1 MKYRIYVFGTGGP
14 TDLGTYE
21 PDETILCLD
30 WLLLEQ
36 KTKEKVMAIECNLED
51 NIEFPALL
59 YLGNLADYDDF
70 KRYLNNQDEVRI
82 TKQFRKRRWYFA
94 KR

>member
-1 MKYRIYVFGTGGP
+1 MKYRIYVTGTNGW

-21 PDETILCLD
+21 QDEAIICLD

-36 KTKEKVMAIECNLED
+36 KTKEKVMAVEVNEED

-82 TKQFRKRRWYFA
+82 TKQFRKH
-94 KR
+94 K

>member
-1 MKYRIYVFGTGGP
+1 MKYRIYVIGTGGY

-21 PDETILCLD
+21 PDEAIFCLD

-36 KTKEKVMAIECNLED
+36 KTKEVVMAIEVNEED

-59 YLGNLADYDDF
+59 YLGNLADYEDF
-70 KRYLNNQDEVRI
+70 KRYLNNQDEVRV
-82 TKQFRKRRWYFA
+82 TKQFRKRRW
-94 KR
+94 

>member
-1 MKYRIYVFGTGGP
+1 MKYRLCVLGTGGW

-21 PDETILCLD
+21 SDETIFNLD

-36 KTKEKVMAIECNLED
+36 KTKEVVMAIEVNEED

-59 YLGNLADYDDF
+59 YLGNLADYEDF
-70 KRYLNNQDEVRI
+70 KRYLSNQDEVRI
-82 TKQFRKRRWYFA
+82 TKQFRKRR
-94 KR
+94 

>member
-1 MKYRIYVFGTGGP
+1 MKYRLYVSGTNGYYN
-14 TDLGTYE
+14 LGTYE
-21 PDETILCLD
+21 SDETIFCLD

-36 KTKEKVMAIECNLED
+36 KTKEVVMAIEVNEED

-82 TKQFRKRRWYFA
+82 TKQFRKRR
-94 KR
+94 

>member
-21 PDETILCLD
+21 PDETIFCLD

-36 KTKEKVMAIECNLED
+36 KTKEVVMAIEVNEED

-59 YLGNLADYDDF
+59 YLGNLADYEDF

-82 TKQFRKRRWYFA
+82 TKQFRKH
-94 KR
+94 K

>member
-1 MKYRIYVFGTGGP
+1 MKYRLCVLGTGGW

-21 PDETILCLD
+21 SDETIFNLD

-36 KTKEKVMAIECNLED
+36 KTKEVVMAIEINEED
-51 NIEFPALL
+51 NIEFPAFL
-59 YLGNLADYDDF
+59 YLGNLADYEDF

-82 TKQFRKRRWYFA
+82 TKQFRRR
-94 KR
+94 R

>member
-1 MKYRIYVFGTGGP
+1 MKYRICVFETSGY

-51 NIEFPALL
+51 NIKFPVFL
-59 YLGNLADYDDF
+59 Y
-70 KRYLNNQDEVRI
+70 
-82 TKQFRKRRWYFA
+82 
-94 KR
+94 

>member
-1 MKYRIYVFGTGGP
+1 MKYRIYVFGTGGQ

-21 PDETILCLD
+21 PDETIFCLD

-36 KTKEKVMAIECNLED
+36 KTKEVVMAIEVNKED

-59 YLGNLADYDDF
+59 YLGNLADYEDF

-82 TKQFRKRRWYFA
+82 TKQFRRR
-94 KR
+94 R

>member
-21 PDETILCLD
+21 HDETIFCLD

-36 KTKEKVMAIECNLED
+36 KTKEVVMAIEVNEED
-51 NIEFPALL
+51 NIEFPAFL
-59 YLGNLADYDDF
+59 YLGSLADYDDF
-70 KRYLNNQDEVRI
+70 KKYLNNQDEVRI
-82 TKQFRKRRWYFA
+82 TKQFRKRR
-94 KR
+94 